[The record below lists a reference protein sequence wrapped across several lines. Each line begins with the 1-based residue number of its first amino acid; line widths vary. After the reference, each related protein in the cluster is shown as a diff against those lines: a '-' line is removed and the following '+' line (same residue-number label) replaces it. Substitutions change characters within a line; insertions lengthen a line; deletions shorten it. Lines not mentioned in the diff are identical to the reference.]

1 MRNIIRV
8 IAVTLVLA
16 SWNMASLAAAA
27 DAPQAWLLDLSNA
40 DVSFSIKVLGLFNIN
55 GEFEHVRGGL
65 VLDESCA
72 ASGITFRIDSAS
84 VNTRDTGI
92 NNLLRGPTLL
102 NTQQFPVISFSSTH
116 IVLDDAGPGLISGE
130 LALNGIT
137 REVSF
142 ELERQGGELAAG
154 SDEATQF
161 IATTQISRSEFGI
174 TALPVA
180 VSDSIHI
187 NVVIE
192 AKPDNIRLADA
203 KL

>member
-1 MRNIIRV
+1 M
-8 IAVTLVLA
+8 TLA
-16 SWNMASLAAAA
+16 FQNMASLATAA
-27 DAPQAWLLDLSNA
+27 DTPQAWLLDLSNA
-40 DVSFSIKVLGLFNIN
+40 DVSFSIRVLGLFSIN
-55 GEFEHVRGGL
+55 GAFEHVRGGL

-92 NNLLRGPTLL
+92 NDLLRGPTLL
-102 NTQQFPVISFSSTH
+102 NAQQFPVISFSSTQ
-116 IVLDDAGPGLISGE
+116 IVLGDAGPGLITGE

-137 REVSF
+137 REVHF
-142 ELERQGGELAAG
+142 ELERHGESLTTA
-154 SDEATQF
+154 SDSVTRF
-161 IATTQISRSEFGI
+161 MATTQISRSDFGI

-203 KL
+203 TL

>member
-1 MRNIIRV
+1 M
-8 IAVTLVLA
+8 
-16 SWNMASLAAAA
+16 
-27 DAPQAWLLDLSNA
+27 
-40 DVSFSIKVLGLFNIN
+40 
-55 GEFEHVRGGL
+55 RGGL
-65 VLDESCA
+65 VLDESCV
-72 ASGITFRIDSAS
+72 ASGISFRIDSAS

-116 IVLDDAGPGLISGE
+116 IVLDDAGPGLITGK

-142 ELERQGGELAAG
+142 ELERHGEKLTTASDAA
-154 SDEATQF
+154 TRF
-161 IATTQISRSEFGI
+161 RATTEISRSDFGI

-180 VSDSIHI
+180 VSDNIHI

-192 AKPDNIRLADA
+192 AMPDNIRLADA
-203 KL
+203 AL

>member
-1 MRNIIRV
+1 MRTLVRV
-8 IAVTLVLA
+8 IVMSLA
-16 SWNMASLAAAA
+16 LAASLATAAGTT
-27 DAPQAWLLDLSNA
+27 QTWLLDLSNA
-40 DVSFSIKVLGLFNIN
+40 DVSFTIRVLGLFSIN

-72 ASGITFRIDSAS
+72 ASGISFRIDSAS

-92 NNLLRGPTLL
+92 DNLLRGPTLL

-116 IVLDDAGPGLISGE
+116 IVLDSAGPGLITGE

-142 ELERQGGELAAG
+142 ELERHGERLAAD
-154 SDEATQF
+154 SDAATRF
-161 IATTQISRSEFGI
+161 RATTQISRSEFGI
-174 TALPVA
+174 TALPIA

-187 NVVIE
+187 NIVIE
-192 AKPDNIRLADA
+192 ARPDNIRLAA
-203 KL
+203 ATL

>member
-8 IAVTLVLA
+8 IAVTLVLT
-16 SWNMASLAAAA
+16 SWNMALLAAAA
-27 DAPQAWLLDLSNA
+27 NTPQAWLLDLSNA
-40 DVSFSIKVLGLFNIN
+40 NVSFSIRVLGVFSIN
-55 GEFEHVRGGL
+55 GEFEHVQGGL

-72 ASGITFRIDSAS
+72 ASGITFHIDSAS
-84 VNTRDTGI
+84 INTRDTGI
-92 NNLLRGPTLL
+92 NDLLRGPTLL

-116 IVLDDAGPGLISGE
+116 IVLDDAGPGLITGE

-137 REVSF
+137 GEVNF
-142 ELERQGGELAAG
+142 ELERHGERLTTA
-154 SDEATQF
+154 SDKVTRF
-161 IATTQISRSEFGI
+161 MATTQISRSDFGI

-203 KL
+203 TL

>member
-8 IAVTLVLA
+8 IVMSLVLA
-16 SWNMASLAAAA
+16 ASLATAAGS
-27 DAPQAWLLDLSNA
+27 PQTWLLDLSNA
-40 DVSFSIKVLGLFNIN
+40 DVSFSIRVLGLFSIN

-92 NNLLRGPTLL
+92 NDLLRGPTLL
-102 NTQQFPVISFSSTH
+102 NAQQFPVISFSSTR
-116 IVLDDAGPGLISGE
+116 IVLDDAGPGLITGE
-130 LALNGIT
+130 LALNGVT

-142 ELERQGGELAAG
+142 ELERHGEKLATD
-154 SDEATQF
+154 SDAATRF
-161 IATTQISRSEFGI
+161 MATTQISRSEFGI
-174 TALPVA
+174 TALPIA

-192 AKPDNIRLADA
+192 AKPDNIRLAEA
-203 KL
+203 TL